1 MIASL
6 WAGLLL
12 FGFTARTVTVQ
23 GLQWSTQEGVVH
35 RFGITPGASFDL
47 ETVREGLRRLYR
59 SGLFSNA
66 EVEVH
71 ITPSGQA
78 DIVLRVQENPRL
90 RQVLFQGN
98 RALKDKTL
106 RDTLKAR
113 RGMYLSFQRLFRWQK
128 TLEGLYHSRGYIR
141 AKVTYEITPPDSQG
155 FADLIF
161 HIEEGKVYPIRKIEI
176 VGNQHF
182 PDEVL
187 EVHLK
192 NREKRWYRKARF
204 LPEEWPRDLE
214 RIVEFY
220 QQHGFPKARV
230 DSTHFDYRDD
240 GLYITVYLTEGPRYW
255 FGDTDF
261 SGNQVF
267 STEFLRQHVDL
278 RRDRPPVSEMLKKLI
293 GKSTYVPGVYR
304 KDRIQEAIA
313 TIAGLYGD
321 SGYLYVQVV
330 PEEHLRDDSIID
342 VVFHITEGER
352 VKVRKVNIV
361 GNTKTYE
368 SVIRREIDLLPN
380 HYFSRYLAV
389 KSQRDLF
396 YLNYFENVQL
406 NFAPTEDSGFV
417 DVIFE
422 VKEKP
427 TGQMGIGA
435 SYSATYGPS
444 LYLNLQN
451 PNFLGRGQQVNAL
464 VEYGSRR
471 RNVQLGFTEPYLLG
485 KPRSLGIEGHDLTTY
500 LPEYSTRRIGGSIT
514 YGQRLWNDYWRAT
527 AGYQLEMIRVFNIA
541 DTLRNLPSLRDWVE
555 DEYRWTSKISTG
567 ITYDSRDRIFN
578 ATQGLR
584 ASYHLDFAGGPL
596 LGDVHYHKHLANLS
610 VYANWQRK
618 YIGMAMLRLGYLG
631 GLRKLSDVPFYER
644 FYLGDIGPYGL
655 RGFSWRSITPIE
667 TPPNVGGRVF
677 GILTLEARYRV
688 SESMYL
694 LGFAD
699 IGNTWENITYFDPW
713 RLKKGVGVG
722 IRMEVPMMGVVG
734 FDLAYS
740 INDRKWMPHVQFGTG
755 F

>member
-313 TIAGLYGD
+313 TIAGL
-321 SGYLYVQVV
+321 
-330 PEEHLRDDSIID
+330 
-342 VVFHITEGER
+342 
-352 VKVRKVNIV
+352 
-361 GNTKTYE
+361 
-368 SVIRREIDLLPN
+368 
-380 HYFSRYLAV
+380 
-389 KSQRDLF
+389 
-396 YLNYFENVQL
+396 
-406 NFAPTEDSGFV
+406 
-417 DVIFE
+417 
-422 VKEKP
+422 
-427 TGQMGIGA
+427 
-435 SYSATYGPS
+435 
-444 LYLNLQN
+444 
-451 PNFLGRGQQVNAL
+451 
-464 VEYGSRR
+464 
-471 RNVQLGFTEPYLLG
+471 
-485 KPRSLGIEGHDLTTY
+485 
-500 LPEYSTRRIGGSIT
+500 
-514 YGQRLWNDYWRAT
+514 
-527 AGYQLEMIRVFNIA
+527 
-541 DTLRNLPSLRDWVE
+541 
-555 DEYRWTSKISTG
+555 
-567 ITYDSRDRIFN
+567 
-578 ATQGLR
+578 
-584 ASYHLDFAGGPL
+584 
-596 LGDVHYHKHLANLS
+596 
-610 VYANWQRK
+610 
-618 YIGMAMLRLGYLG
+618 
-631 GLRKLSDVPFYER
+631 
-644 FYLGDIGPYGL
+644 
-655 RGFSWRSITPIE
+655 
-667 TPPNVGGRVF
+667 
-677 GILTLEARYRV
+677 
-688 SESMYL
+688 
-694 LGFAD
+694 
-699 IGNTWENITYFDPW
+699 
-713 RLKKGVGVG
+713 
-722 IRMEVPMMGVVG
+722 
-734 FDLAYS
+734 
-740 INDRKWMPHVQFGTG
+740 
-755 F
+755 